1 MMNITKLLTSTTLA
15 SSVLFLT
22 ACTTLTSPTIN
33 SHAETETAANTVT
46 FQQIRN
52 ATIKLDYAGTTFLVD
67 PMLAPKNAYPGF
79 ADTLNSEVRYP
90 MVDLP
95 VTVEDVLKADAIIL
109 THLHADHW
117 DPAARNLVPR
127 DMPIFTQ
134 DEADAATVRKDG
146 FTDVRVL
153 TQKGIM
159 FKGTGIYKTI
169 GQHGTDEMYKVP
181 ELAKSLGKTMGI
193 VFQKSGYKT
202 VYVAGDTIWNKEVEE
217 ALTRYKPDAVI
228 LNTGYAKLTAFVDD
242 SIIMGKDDLYRAYQ
256 FSPNAQI
263 IGVHM
268 DTVNHGALS
277 KAELRRF
284 IEQKH
289 LDKQRALVPDDGQYY
304 KF

>member
-1 MMNITKLLTSTTLA
+1 MNITKSLTGTTLL
-15 SSVLFLT
+15 SGVILLT
-22 ACTTLTSPTIN
+22 ACTTFANPSAN
-33 SHAETETAANTVT
+33 SNAVKQTATNTVQ

-52 ATIKLDYAGTTFLVD
+52 ATIKLNYAGTTFLVD

-79 ADTLNSEVRYP
+79 ADTVNSDIRYP

-95 VTVEDVLKADAIIL
+95 MPVEEVLKADAIIL

-117 DPAARNLVPR
+117 DDAARNLVPR

-134 DEADAATVRKDG
+134 DAADAEIVRKDG

-153 TQKGIM
+153 TEQGVV
-159 FKGTGIYKTI
+159 FKGTRINKTI

-181 ELAKSLGKTMGI
+181 ALAQALGKTMGI
-193 VFQKSGYKT
+193 VFQKPNYKT
-202 VYVAGDTIWNKEVEE
+202 VYVAGDTIWDKEVEE
-217 ALTRYKPDAVI
+217 ALTRYKPNVVI

-242 SIIMGKDDLYRAYQ
+242 SIIMGKDDVYRAYK

-263 IGVHM
+263 ISVHM
-268 DTVNHGALS
+268 DTVNHATLT

-284 IEQKH
+284 IEEKH
-289 LDKQRALVPDDGQYY
+289 LDKQRALVPNDGQYY

>member
-1 MMNITKLLTSTTLA
+1 MKIAKFLTGTTLL
-15 SSVLFLT
+15 SSAMFLT
-22 ACTTLTSPTIN
+22 ACSTFSSPAVN
-33 SHAETETAANTVT
+33 ANAAKKTATNTVQ

-79 ADTLNSEVRYP
+79 EGTVNSETRYP

-95 VTVEDVLKADAIIL
+95 VTAAEVLKADVIIL

-117 DPAARNLVPR
+117 DDAARNLVPR

-153 TQKGIM
+153 TEQGVV
-159 FKGTGIYKTI
+159 FKGTRINKTI
-169 GQHGTDEMYKVP
+169 GQHGTNEMYKVAP
-181 ELAKSLGKTMGI
+181 LAKLLGKTMGV

-202 VYVAGDTIWNKEVEE
+202 VYVVGDTIWNKDVEN

-228 LNTGYAKLTAFVDD
+228 LNTGYAKLTSFVDD
-242 SIIMGKDDLYRAYQ
+242 SIIMGKDDVYRAYQ

-263 IGVHM
+263 INVHM
-268 DTVNHGALS
+268 DTVNHATLT

-284 IEQKH
+284 IEEKH
-289 LDKQRALVPDDGQYY
+289 LDKQRALVPDDGQTY